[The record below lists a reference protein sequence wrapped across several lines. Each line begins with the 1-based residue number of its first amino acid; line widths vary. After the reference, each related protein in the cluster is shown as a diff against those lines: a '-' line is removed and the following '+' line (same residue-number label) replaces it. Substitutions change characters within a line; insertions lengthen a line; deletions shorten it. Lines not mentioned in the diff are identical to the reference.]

1 LEFRAQGNPSSNTGV
16 DYRAQLNRSIDQEEV
31 SALYQRA
38 GLSLDAD
45 LQTLQDAVR
54 ITADPEAVHYLEAN
68 IIFDGQIHIPVLTM
82 HTNGDGLVVVQNESA
97 YKSVVA
103 RAGDSAFLRQT
114 FVHRA
119 GHCAFTPAETITAVE
134 SLLFRL
140 ATGVWGSLDADSL
153 NATASALGRGFNRV
167 SLAQGAGHLA
177 GEAGVL

>member
-1 LEFRAQGNPSSNTGV
+1 
-16 DYRAQLNRSIDQEEV
+16 
-31 SALYQRA
+31 
-38 GLSLDAD
+38 
-45 LQTLQDAVR
+45 
-54 ITADPEAVHYLEAN
+54 
-68 IIFDGQIHIPVLTM
+68 M

>member
-1 LEFRAQGNPSSNTGV
+1 
-16 DYRAQLNRSIDQEEV
+16 
-31 SALYQRA
+31 
-38 GLSLDAD
+38 
-45 LQTLQDAVR
+45 
-54 ITADPEAVHYLEAN
+54 
-68 IIFDGQIHIPVLTM
+68 M

-153 NATASALGRGFNRV
+153 NATASALGRGFNVFPSPRAPVICRRSRRSLISLPARIFAPSTRSMMSV
-167 SLAQGAGHLA
+167 SPIRFAARNSPRTSSQSRRSAVAPGVVTGRWPLAFDHAGAAPA
-177 GEAGVL
+177 GLRS